1 MPRVARAVAVGFPHH
16 VIQRGNNREKIFF
29 AQTTR
34 DKYLDWLREYADVW
48 DVKIM
53 AYCLMTNHIHLLVRP
68 NKPESLAK
76 MMQGLNVCY
85 TRYINKRY
93 KRTGR
98 LLEGRYHSCI
108 IDEEPYLWAVARYI
122 EQNPLRAGMVKELED
137 YPYSSA
143 RAHITGRL
151 DEELTDELITEDE
164 RSDYVEFIKAPIP
177 KKEINRIR
185 ITTRQGKPLGDSDF
199 IEMLERKLKRHFGKK
214 KSGRPRK

>member
-1 MPRVARAVAVGFPHH
+1 MPRIARAIAVNFPHH

-34 DKYLDWLREYADVW
+34 DKYLDWLKEYADIW
-48 DVKIM
+48 DVKIL

-108 IDEEPYLWAVARYI
+108 IDEEAYLWAVARYI
-122 EQNPLRAGMVKELED
+122 EQNPLRARLVKELED

-143 RAHITGRL
+143 RSHITGQADEVL
-151 DEELTDELITEDE
+151 SEELISADEMA
-164 RSDYVEFIKAPIP
+164 DYTEFIKAPIP
-177 KKEINRIR
+177 KNEIKQIR
-185 ITTRQGKPLGDSDF
+185 ITTKKGKPLGDSDF
-199 IEMLERKLKRHFGKK
+199 IEMLEMKLKRCFGNK

>member
-1 MPRVARAVAVGFPHH
+1 MPRIARAVAVGFPHH

-29 AQTTR
+29 AEVTR
-34 DKYLDWLREYADVW
+34 EKYLNWLKEYADLW
-48 DVKIM
+48 GVKIL
-53 AYCLMTNHIHLLVRP
+53 AYCLMTNHIHLLV
-68 NKPESLAK
+68 KPDKMESLAK
-76 MMQGLNVCY
+76 MMQGLNVSY

-122 EQNPLRAGMVKELED
+122 EQNPLRAGMVKAPEE

-143 RAHITGRL
+143 RAHITGEPNEVL
-151 DEELTDELITEDE
+151 SDELITEDG
-164 RSDYVEFIKAPIP
+164 RPSYIEFVKAPSP
-177 KKEINRIR
+177 KREIERIR
-185 ITTRQGKPLGDSDF
+185 ITTKRGMPLGGDTF
-199 IEMLERKLKRHFGKK
+199 VERLERRLKRRFGKK